1 MVVEFTTAY
10 AISVYPYL
18 CCMFESRSGR
28 SVQHYVI
35 KLVSDLRQVVVFSV
49 SSSNKTDCHDI
60 NEIVVQVT
68 LSTIKQTNNIYTGDF
83 ILFFHAFIFR
93 ADNYYGST
101 IYFGSRNTH
110 GRCKGTVNLLFG
122 ATLQV

>member
-1 MVVEFTTAY
+1 M
-10 AISVYPYL
+10 
-18 CCMFESRSGR
+18 
-28 SVQHYVI
+28 
-35 KLVSDLRQVVVFSV
+35 VFSDTFKIFQV
-49 SSSNKTDCHDI
+49 YRGGQFYWWKKPENPTKTTDLSQVTDKFIKYCCTPRSEASFNQSNKTDCHDI

-101 IYFGSRNTH
+101 IYFGSRNAH
-110 GRCKGTVNLLFG
+110 YL
-122 ATLQV
+122 